1 MCFCKTDGPW
11 AHSTLKSL
19 SLVDFFIPAIL
30 EDHGSTL
37 QNTKLCPFGFFF
49 LLWLIQLL
57 VCNVFNGSS
66 RVGKISKVVVNMENT
81 AHQRWAQVLCRGLDE
96 RSLEERF
103 EVLVTELMD
112 ASGLGETLV
121 TVEMMLRQ
129 LTHILILDMT
139 TKAVM

>member
-19 SLVDFFIPAIL
+19 SWGDFFIPAIVEVHCKIQSCAL
-30 EDHGSTL
+30 L
-37 QNTKLCPFGFFF
+37 FFF
-49 LLWLIQLL
+49 LPWLIQLL

-121 TVEMMLRQ
+121 TS
-129 LTHILILDMT
+129 
-139 TKAVM
+139 